1 MLVLFLR
8 NLMNVFFLIVL
19 IIKADEK
26 STHQSFPKK
35 VPSDQFSD
43 PQVSLMIGETFQERK
58 RVVVDV
64 LLLTEDDGTFSFYY
78 KLPL

>member
-1 MLVLFLR
+1 MEISSVL
-8 NLMNVFFLIVL
+8 NVSFIFKELDKRFFLIVL
-19 IIKADEK
+19 IIKPDEK

-43 PQVSLMIGETFQERK
+43 PQVSLMIGETFQEQK

-64 LLLTEDDGTFSFYY
+64 LLVTEDLQSY
-78 KLPL
+78 